1 MAEETENICK
11 VFNELDLTIKVVGT
25 EKLIEILKYHRL
37 NNSDLNEQQIN
48 NAIEIIKAV
57 CETLG
62 VSVQEF
68 FDRKRKN
75 NRRIAIGISAFFIQK
90 ELNLN
95 NSDISYIFKKPDE
108 LVSMY
113 KQEIVKLS
121 ESHPQDREVL
131 EKIKQIKEILN
142 NKKSND

>member
-57 CETLG
+57 CETLN
-62 VSVQEF
+62 VSVEEF

>member
-25 EKLIEILKYHRL
+25 EKLIEIFKYYRL

-57 CETLG
+57 CETLN
-62 VSVQEF
+62 VSVEEF